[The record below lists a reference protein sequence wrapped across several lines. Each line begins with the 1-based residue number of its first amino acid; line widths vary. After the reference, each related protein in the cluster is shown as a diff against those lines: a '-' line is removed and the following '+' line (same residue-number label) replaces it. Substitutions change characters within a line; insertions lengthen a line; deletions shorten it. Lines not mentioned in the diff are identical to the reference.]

1 MWENNQEYL
10 IENYD
15 EYFERLF
22 DHFINNNTTIKLAEY
37 FMKEM
42 NDAKK

>member
-1 MWENNQEYL
+1 LWENNQDFL

-22 DHFINNNTTIKLAEY
+22 HHFINNNTTIKLAEY